1 MKIKSKRLTITL
13 KLLIRR
19 EYVNSYY
26 FYKRFTKNNISV
38 NLLNKN
44 KLSNHLFY
52 LGLRNYSSY
61 NKSVISLTRETTK
74 LITIRNNLKQLNPLI
89 IENLKSKPVKIYYN
103 ALLERY
109 NIIKAYR
116 GIGGIY
122 LFYNLVNGKQYVGSS
137 TNLGLRLARYYY
149 PSVLLDKRYISNSI
163 LKYGHNNFSI
173 IILEVL
179 DKTDNISKEQIL
191 DREQYFIELYKPKLN
206 ILSKAYSSLGFKH
219 LQKTKDL
226 IADFRTGKPISE
238 KTKRILSNK
247 FSGENNPFYPSPKG

>member
-1 MKIKSKRLTITL
+1 
-13 KLLIRR
+13 
-19 EYVNSYY
+19 VNSYY

-52 LGLRNYSSY
+52 LGLRNYYSY

-247 FSGENNPFYPSPKG
+247 FSGENNPFYPEGER